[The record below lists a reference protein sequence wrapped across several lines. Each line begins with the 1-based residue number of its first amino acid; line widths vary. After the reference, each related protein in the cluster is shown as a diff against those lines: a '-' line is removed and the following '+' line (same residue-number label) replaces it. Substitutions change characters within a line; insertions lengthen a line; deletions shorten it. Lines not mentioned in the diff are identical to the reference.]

1 MPKSAKNT
9 KNASDLLFKNRQLL
23 NVILIILSL
32 LFVYDLA
39 VGGNMRFYAKW
50 IECGS
55 KPIEGRGPG
64 FSTSDPKFYKEGGGM
79 IEPYRLHPDLF
90 CTPLEAEEAGYSASP
105 GYYYFPNL
113 NKD

>member
-39 VGGNMRFYAKW
+39 VGGNIRFYAKW

-55 KPIEGRGPG
+55 KPVETMGSGYLNSGANHYVSRSPVVEVIR
-64 FSTSDPKFYKEGGGM
+64 SDKLY
-79 IEPYRLHPDLF
+79 